1 VLARLFQEPG
11 PVLFTLLSG
20 LILIGAQLGMPVF
33 TQIYIDEVWG
43 SGMRQWLKPMLWAMA
58 LMIVL
63 QAVGGQLQRLGSRH
77 LSRRLNSRG
86 ALGFEQHVL
95 SLPERFFSQRY
106 AGDISQRVQLNQ
118 DVATFIAEGL
128 LPLVSG
134 LVLLVLYLLLTLAYS
149 PWLGLVVAI
158 STGLNAVLVLLSLRQ
173 QRDATLQLQK
183 DAGKAEAVLMA
194 GLRDMEMVKSTAI
207 ETDVLQRFAGYRT
220 RVQTFLH
227 NLSLRQS
234 SLALLPDLLSQ
245 LNSLAVLMVGF
256 LLVLQ
261 GQLTLGMVLAA
272 QQVATGLKAEID
284 RLIAFVAE
292 LPRIETAV
300 LRLQDVL
307 DHPIDPL
314 LEPRTEAARESW
326 PIERQRLSGAISIDN
341 LSFRFAPV
349 RPPLIEGLHL
359 EIQAG
364 ERLALVGASG
374 SGKSTLARLLAGLLQ
389 PSSGVILYDG
399 RPLVEVPRSVA
410 VASIAMVQQDI
421 SLYAIS
427 VRDNLCLWRPDVS
440 EDQIWS
446 ACADA
451 QLVEMITALPDGL
464 NTVLAEGGRDLSGGQ
479 RQRLEL
485 ARVLLQDPTI
495 LILDEATS
503 ALDAE
508 TERRVDEALRRRACT
523 QILVA
528 HRLSTI
534 RDADQ
539 ILVLER
545 GRVVQRGRHERLM
558 TEPEGAYARL
568 VAEGEL

>member
-1 VLARLFQEPG
+1 
-11 PVLFTLLSG
+11 
-20 LILIGAQLGMPVF
+20 
-33 TQIYIDEVWG
+33 
-43 SGMRQWLKPMLWAMA
+43 
-58 LMIVL
+58 
-63 QAVGGQLQRLGSRH
+63 
-77 LSRRLNSRG
+77 
-86 ALGFEQHVL
+86 
-95 SLPERFFSQRY
+95 LPERFFSQRY

-207 ETDVLQRFAGYRT
+207 EADVLQRFAGYRT
-220 RVQTFLH
+220 RVQIFLH
-227 NLSLRQS
+227 NLSLRQA

-245 LNSLAVLMVGF
+245 LNTLALLMVGF

-284 RLIAFVAE
+284 RLIAFVTE
-292 LPRIETAV
+292 LPNIETAV

-314 LEPRTEAARESW
+314 LEPKTEAARESW
-326 PIERQRLSGAISIDN
+326 PIERQRLSGAIRIDN

-349 RPPLIEGLHL
+349 RPPLIDGLDL

-389 PSSGVILYDG
+389 PSSGEILYDG
-399 RPLVEVPRSVA
+399 RPLVDVPRSVA

-440 EDQIWS
+440 EEQIWS

-451 QLVEMITALPDGL
+451 QLIDMITALPDGL

-508 TERRVDEALRRRACT
+508 TERRIDEALRRRACT

-545 GRVVQRGRHERLM
+545 GRVVQRGRHEQLM
-558 TEPEGAYARL
+558 TDPEGAYALL

>member
-1 VLARLFQEPG
+1 
-11 PVLFTLLSG
+11 
-20 LILIGAQLGMPVF
+20 M
-33 TQIYIDEVWG
+33 
-43 SGMRQWLKPMLWAMA
+43 
-58 LMIVL
+58 
-63 QAVGGQLQRLGSRH
+63 
-77 LSRRLNSRG
+77 
-86 ALGFEQHVL
+86 
-95 SLPERFFSQRY
+95 
-106 AGDISQRVQLNQ
+106 
-118 DVATFIAEGL
+118 
-128 LPLVSG
+128 
-134 LVLLVLYLLLTLAYS
+134 
-149 PWLGLVVAI
+149 
-158 STGLNAVLVLLSLRQ
+158 
-173 QRDATLQLQK
+173 
-183 DAGKAEAVLMA
+183 
-194 GLRDMEMVKSTAI
+194 
-207 ETDVLQRFAGYRT
+207 
-220 RVQTFLH
+220 
-227 NLSLRQS
+227 
-234 SLALLPDLLSQ
+234 
-245 LNSLAVLMVGF
+245 
-256 LLVLQ
+256 
-261 GQLTLGMVLAA
+261 
-272 QQVATGLKAEID
+272 
-284 RLIAFVAE
+284 
-292 LPRIETAV
+292 
-300 LRLQDVL
+300 
-307 DHPIDPL
+307 
-314 LEPRTEAARESW
+314 
-326 PIERQRLSGAISIDN
+326 
-341 LSFRFAPV
+341 
-349 RPPLIEGLHL
+349 RPPLIDGLHL

-389 PSSGVILYDG
+389 PSSGEILYDG

-451 QLVEMITALPDGL
+451 QLIEMITALPDGL

-508 TERRVDEALRRRACT
+508 TERRLDEALRRRACT

-545 GRVVQRGRHERLM
+545 GRVVQRGRHEQLM